1 MTTGPPVLQT
11 GSGNRNALW
20 VIPEVESGK
29 VYWGLVLDGTWLL
42 GVVARET

>member
-29 VYWGLVLDGTWLL
+29 VVLGSRAGWN
-42 GVVARET
+42 VVARRGC